1 MYTCTVIHKPRQATT
16 LSPCQLHTHT
26 KMQITAVICCT
37 TRPGWEKDRKYW
49 QIQNK
54 NKNIEKSVDL
64 SRLDFGPC
72 VCLTFLWCCEM
83 LVAVNSIPA
92 TTSAKYCRGDVYLH
106 INGRRSLLVPD
117 RAKLTAIINHYNDRQ
132 ANPPLNLWAEI
143 THPGRLLT
151 QESSLHIQYQSEL
164 MLQILRDSIL
174 TAWNRA
180 VDSNLFFSENPF

>member
-1 MYTCTVIHKPRQATT
+1 MGERQKILA
-16 LSPCQLHTHT
+16 
-26 KMQITAVICCT
+26 
-37 TRPGWEKDRKYW
+37 KYW

-54 NKNIEKSVDL
+54 NKNTEKSFDL

-72 VCLTFLWCCEM
+72 VCLTYLCQSISHMM

-92 TTSAKYCRGDVYLH
+92 TTSAKYCRGDIYLH
-106 INGRRSLLVPD
+106 FSGRRSLLVPD
-117 RAKLTAIINHYNDRQ
+117 RAKLTAIINHCNDRQ

-143 THPGRLLT
+143 THSGRLLT

-174 TAWNRA
+174 TA
-180 VDSNLFFSENPF
+180 